1 MKLRQ
6 IVQKEVLL
14 HLKEARF
21 AWVAGLFCGLVLL
34 GLVLMSLDYSQRLQG
49 YQASLAAER
58 QQMFAVD
65 GSEPIRRQVRGLT
78 NARGIYAFRSPQVLG
93 ALSSG
98 WESFTPTQIHVS
110 DTRSWSR
117 QANETFYRNPLL
129 SLFPRPDFSY
139 IVASILSLVAL
150 FFTFDAIC
158 GEKESGTLKLVLS
171 MGVSRDQLLVGKWA
185 GSILTLGIPFVLAAT
200 LGISLFVLVGGVSF
214 DSALLVRIF
223 GIVVIALIYLS
234 LFITFG
240 LMISVLV
247 SRPASS
253 LLICL
258 TLWVGV
264 TFVLPNMLASM
275 GRFLSPIPT
284 FQQIKMRKRALDL
297 EREGEEKGLAALV
310 ENGTISDEERKRRR
324 EILRQ
329 ESEAEKGRID
339 GSYLRKLEQ
348 QVEVSQAVSRASP
361 TACFVYAT
369 AELSDTGLGF
379 YRRTHEAYDFYRTAF
394 RDYARDLKR
403 KADSDQLGE
412 DWLKTHEI
420 PLLTIGSQGLGEA
433 FGTLTTELIVLL
445 LFQLSAFIAAYVG
458 FLRYDAR

>member
-1 MKLRQ
+1 M
-6 IVQKEVLL
+6 

-34 GLVLMSLDYSQRLQG
+34 GLVLMSLDYSRRLHG

-58 QQMFAVD
+58 QQMFSVD

-78 NARGIYAFRSPQVLG
+78 NSRGVYAFRSPQVLG
-93 ALSSG
+93 ALASG
-98 WESFTPTQIHVS
+98 WEPFTPTQIHVS

-129 SLFPRPDFSY
+129 SLFPRPDLSY

-158 GEKESGTLKLVLS
+158 GEKERGTLKLVLS
-171 MGVSRDQLLVGKWA
+171 MGVSKDRLLVGKWA
-185 GSILTLGIPFVLAAT
+185 GTILTLGIPFVLAAASG
-200 LGISLFVLVGGVSF
+200 LSLFVLIGDVAF
-214 DSALLVRIF
+214 DAALLVRIL
-223 GIVVIALIYLS
+223 GIVVIALVYLS
-234 LFITFG
+234 LFVTLG
-240 LMISVLV
+240 LMVSVLV

-258 TLWVGV
+258 ALWVGV
-264 TFVLPNMLASM
+264 TFALPNVLAST
-275 GRFLSPIPT
+275 GKFLSPTPA

-297 EREGEEKGLAALV
+297 ERREEEKRLAVLV

-324 EILRQ
+324 ENLRQ
-329 ESEAEKGRID
+329 ESATEKRRID
-339 GSYLRKLEQ
+339 RSYSRQLAR

-361 TACFVYAT
+361 TACFVYAA

-379 YRRTHEAYDFYRTAF
+379 YRRTHEAYDLYRTAF
-394 RDYARDLKR
+394 GDYARNLKH

-412 DWLKTHEI
+412 DWLRAHEI
-420 PLLTIGSQGLGEA
+420 PLLTVRSQGLGEA
-433 FGTLTTELIVLL
+433 FGALTTDLIVLL
-445 LFQLSAFIAAYVG
+445 LFQLGAFITAYVG